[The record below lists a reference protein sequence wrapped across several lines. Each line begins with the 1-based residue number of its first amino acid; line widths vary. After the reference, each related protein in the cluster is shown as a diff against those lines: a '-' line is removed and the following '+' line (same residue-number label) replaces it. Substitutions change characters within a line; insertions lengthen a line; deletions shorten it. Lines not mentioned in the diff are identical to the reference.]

1 MADQTYP
8 KQQYSV
14 EYFAKKHRITP
25 LQAEM
30 ILRRAGGSRAAA
42 NEEAIKF
49 KTALRLPFRIDGRS
63 HERRP
68 SQSR

>member
-1 MADQTYP
+1 MIEQVCP

-30 ILRRAGGSRAAA
+30 ILRHAGGSRETA

-49 KTALRLPFRIDGRS
+49 KAALRLPFRIDGRS
-63 HERRP
+63 HERRI
-68 SQSR
+68 SQS

>member
-1 MADQTYP
+1 MVDRIHP

-25 LQAEM
+25 FQAEM
-30 ILRRAGGSRAAA
+30 ILRHAGGAREAA

-49 KTALRLPFRIDGRS
+49 KAALLLPFRVDGRS
-63 HERRP
+63 HERRI
-68 SQSR
+68 SQS